1 MYLQEIADN
10 LQGANVS
17 SSFLSFILY
26 NIYAEISLFDKFKS
40 LLDALASMLPRD
52 PFAFLT
58 IYFLQIHD
66 YLLL

>member
-26 NIYAEISLFDKFKS
+26 NIYAEISIFDKFKC
-40 LLDALASMLPRD
+40 LLDVLASMLPCD
-52 PFAFLT
+52 PFSFLT